1 MRREARENKR
11 KLLIRRLLFG
21 LILLFAA
28 GIGAVFGVNTYVQA
42 SVQDRILTEVQAA
55 ELEDIDCVLVLG
67 CGLEADGSPSP
78 MLHDRL
84 QQGVALYQKEA
95 APKLLVSGDHGRE
108 EYDEVNAMKRFA
120 EEQGVPSEDVFM
132 DHAGFSTYESVYRAR
147 DIFQVRR
154 MVIVTQEYHLSRA
167 LYIAK
172 RLGIEAWGVPADP
185 RTYSGQTARDLREIL
200 ARDKD
205 FLTCI
210 LKPKPTYLGK
220 AIPVNGNGN
229 LTNDGNLE

>member
-21 LILLFAA
+21 LVLLFAA
-28 GIGAVFGVNTYVQA
+28 GIGAVFGVNAYVQA
-42 SVQDRILTEVQAA
+42 SVQDRILTEEQAA
-55 ELEDIDCVLVLG
+55 ELEEIDCVLVLG

-229 LTNDGNLE
+229 LTNDGNL

>member
-1 MRREARENKR
+1 
-11 KLLIRRLLFG
+11 
-21 LILLFAA
+21 
-28 GIGAVFGVNTYVQA
+28 
-42 SVQDRILTEVQAA
+42 
-55 ELEDIDCVLVLG
+55 
-67 CGLEADGSPSP
+67 P

>member
-21 LILLFAA
+21 LVLLFAA
-28 GIGAVFGVNTYVQA
+28 GIGAVFGVNAYVQA
-42 SVQDRILTEVQAA
+42 SVQDRILTEEQAA
-55 ELEDIDCVLVLG
+55 ELEEIDCVLVLG

-132 DHAGFSTYESVYRAR
+132 DHAGFSTDESVYRAR

-205 FLTCI
+205 FPVSYTHLT
-210 LKPKPTYLGK
+210 LPTI
-220 AIPVNGNGN
+220 A
-229 LTNDGNLE
+229 

>member
-21 LILLFAA
+21 LVLLFAA
-28 GIGAVFGVNTYVQA
+28 GIGAVFGVNAYVQA
-42 SVQDRILTEVQAA
+42 SVQDRILTEEQAA
-55 ELEDIDCVLVLG
+55 ELEEIDCVLVLG

-229 LTNDGNLE
+229 LE

>member
-21 LILLFAA
+21 LVLLFAA

-42 SVQDRILTEVQAA
+42 SVQDRILTEEQAA
-55 ELEDIDCVLVLG
+55 ELEEIDCVLVLG

>member
-1 MRREARENKR
+1 MRREARANKR

-42 SVQDRILTEVQAA
+42 SVQDRILTEEQAA
-55 ELEDIDCVLVLG
+55 ELEEIDCVLVLG

>member
-21 LILLFAA
+21 LVLLFAA
-28 GIGAVFGVNTYVQA
+28 GIGAVFGVNAYVQA
-42 SVQDRILTEVQAA
+42 SVQDRILTEEQAA
-55 ELEDIDCVLVLG
+55 ELEEIDCVLVLG

-120 EEQGVPSEDVFM
+120 EEQGIPSEDVFM

-147 DIFQVRR
+147 DIFHVRR

>member
-21 LILLFAA
+21 LVLLFAA
-28 GIGAVFGVNTYVQA
+28 GIGAVFGVNAYVQA
-42 SVQDRILTEVQAA
+42 SVQDRILTEEQAA
-55 ELEDIDCVLVLG
+55 ELEEIDCVLVLG

-172 RLGIEAWGVPADP
+172 RLGIEAWGVPPDP

>member
-28 GIGAVFGVNTYVQA
+28 GIGVVFGVNTYVQA
-42 SVQDRILTEVQAA
+42 SVQDRILTEEQAA
-55 ELEDIDCVLVLG
+55 ELEEIDCVLVLG

>member
-21 LILLFAA
+21 LVLLFAA

-42 SVQDRILTEVQAA
+42 SVQDRILTEEQAA
-55 ELEDIDCVLVLG
+55 ELEEIDCVLVLG

-172 RLGIEAWGVPADP
+172 DRKSV
-185 RTYSGQTARDLREIL
+185 
-200 ARDKD
+200 
-205 FLTCI
+205 
-210 LKPKPTYLGK
+210 
-220 AIPVNGNGN
+220 V
-229 LTNDGNLE
+229 

>member
-21 LILLFAA
+21 LVLLFAA
-28 GIGAVFGVNTYVQA
+28 GIGAVFGVNAYVQA
-42 SVQDRILTEVQAA
+42 SVQDRILTEEQAA
-55 ELEDIDCVLVLG
+55 ELEEIDCVLVLG

-84 QQGVALYQKEA
+84 QPGVALYQKEA

-120 EEQGVPSEDVFM
+120 EEQGIPSEDVFM

>member
-1 MRREARENKR
+1 MNA
-11 KLLIRRLLFG
+11 
-21 LILLFAA
+21 
-28 GIGAVFGVNTYVQA
+28 YVQA
-42 SVQDRILTEVQAA
+42 SVQDRILTEEQAA
-55 ELEDIDCVLVLG
+55 ELEEIDCVLVLG

-120 EEQGVPSEDVFM
+120 EEQGIPSEDVFM

>member
-1 MRREARENKR
+1 MRREARGNKR

-42 SVQDRILTEVQAA
+42 SVQDRILTEEQAA
-55 ELEDIDCVLVLG
+55 ELEEIDCVLVLG

-120 EEQGVPSEDVFM
+120 EEQGIPSEDVFM

>member
-21 LILLFAA
+21 LVLLFAA
-28 GIGAVFGVNTYVQA
+28 GIGAVFGANAYVQA
-42 SVQDRILTEVQAA
+42 SVQDRILTEEQAA
-55 ELEDIDCVLVLG
+55 ELEEIDCVLVLG

-120 EEQGVPSEDVFM
+120 EEQGIPSEDVFM

>member
-21 LILLFAA
+21 LVLLFAA
-28 GIGAVFGVNTYVQA
+28 GIGAVFGVNAYVQA
-42 SVQDRILTEVQAA
+42 SVQDRILTEEQAA
-55 ELEDIDCVLVLG
+55 ELEEIDCVLVLG

-120 EEQGVPSEDVFM
+120 EEQGIPSEDVFM

-210 LKPKPTYLGK
+210 LKPKPTYLGT

>member
-42 SVQDRILTEVQAA
+42 SVQDRILTEEQAA
-55 ELEDIDCVLVLG
+55 ELEEIDCVLVLG

-132 DHAGFSTYESVYRAR
+132 DHAGFSTYGSVYRAR

>member
-1 MRREARENKR
+1 MRQEARENKR
-11 KLLIRRLLFG
+11 KLQIRRLLFG
-21 LILLFAA
+21 LVLLFAA
-28 GIGAVFGVNTYVQA
+28 GIGAVFGVNAYVQA
-42 SVQDRILTEVQAA
+42 SVQDRILTEEQAA
-55 ELEDIDCVLVLG
+55 ELEEIDCVLVLG

>member
-21 LILLFAA
+21 LVLLFAA
-28 GIGAVFGVNTYVQA
+28 GIGAVFGVNAYVQA
-42 SVQDRILTEVQAA
+42 SVQDRILTEEQAA
-55 ELEDIDCVLVLG
+55 ELEEIDCVLVLG

-210 LKPKPTYLGK
+210 PKPKPTYLGK

>member
-42 SVQDRILTEVQAA
+42 SVQDRILTEEQAA
-55 ELEDIDCVLVLG
+55 ELEEIDCVLVLG

-200 ARDKD
+200 ARDKG

>member
-1 MRREARENKR
+1 MRRDARENKR

-21 LILLFAA
+21 LVLLFAA
-28 GIGAVFGVNTYVQA
+28 GIGAVFGVNAYVQA
-42 SVQDRILTEVQAA
+42 SVQDRILTEEQAA
-55 ELEDIDCVLVLG
+55 ELEEIDCVLVLG

-120 EEQGVPSEDVFM
+120 EEQGIPSEDVFM

>member
-21 LILLFAA
+21 LVLLFAA
-28 GIGAVFGVNTYVQA
+28 GIGAVFGVNAYVQA
-42 SVQDRILTEVQAA
+42 SVQDRILTEEQAA
-55 ELEDIDCVLVLG
+55 ELEEIACVLVLG

>member
-1 MRREARENKR
+1 MRREAREHKR

-42 SVQDRILTEVQAA
+42 SVQDRILTEEQAA
-55 ELEDIDCVLVLG
+55 ELEEIDCVLVLG

>member
-21 LILLFAA
+21 LVLLFAA
-28 GIGAVFGVNTYVQA
+28 GIGAVFGVNAYVQA
-42 SVQDRILTEVQAA
+42 SVQDRILTEEQAA
-55 ELEDIDCVLVLG
+55 ELEEIDCVLVLG

-95 APKLLVSGDHGRE
+95 APKLLVSGDHGRD

>member
-21 LILLFAA
+21 LVLLFAA
-28 GIGAVFGVNTYVQA
+28 GIGAVFGVNAYVQA
-42 SVQDRILTEVQAA
+42 SVQDRILTEEQAA
-55 ELEDIDCVLVLG
+55 ELEEIDCVLVLG

-154 MVIVTQEYHLSRA
+154 MAIVTQEYHLSRA

>member
-42 SVQDRILTEVQAA
+42 SVQDRILTEEQAA
-55 ELEDIDCVLVLG
+55 ELEEIDCVLVLG

-229 LTNDGNLE
+229 LTNDGHLE

>member
-42 SVQDRILTEVQAA
+42 SVQDRILTEEQAA
-55 ELEDIDCVLVLG
+55 ELEEIDCVLVLG

-132 DHAGFSTYESVYRAR
+132 DHFSTYESVYRAR

>member
-42 SVQDRILTEVQAA
+42 SVQDRILTEEQAA
-55 ELEDIDCVLVLG
+55 ELEEIDCVLVLG

-147 DIFQVRR
+147 DIFQVRW

>member
-1 MRREARENKR
+1 
-11 KLLIRRLLFG
+11 
-21 LILLFAA
+21 
-28 GIGAVFGVNTYVQA
+28 
-42 SVQDRILTEVQAA
+42 
-55 ELEDIDCVLVLG
+55 LVLG

-120 EEQGVPSEDVFM
+120 EEQGIPSEDVFM

>member
-28 GIGAVFGVNTYVQA
+28 GIGAVFGVNAYVQA
-42 SVQDRILTEVQAA
+42 SVQDRILTEEQAA
-55 ELEDIDCVLVLG
+55 ELEEIDCVLVLG

-120 EEQGVPSEDVFM
+120 EEQGIPSEDVFM

>member
-21 LILLFAA
+21 LVLLFAA
-28 GIGAVFGVNTYVQA
+28 GVGAVFGVNAYVQA
-42 SVQDRILTEVQAA
+42 SVQDRILTEEQAA
-55 ELEDIDCVLVLG
+55 ELEEIDCVLVLG

>member
-11 KLLIRRLLFG
+11 QLLIRRLLFG
-21 LILLFAA
+21 LVLLFAA
-28 GIGAVFGVNTYVQA
+28 GIGAVFGVNAYVQA
-42 SVQDRILTEVQAA
+42 SVQDRILTEEQAA
-55 ELEDIDCVLVLG
+55 ELEEIDCVLVLG

>member
-21 LILLFAA
+21 LVLLFAA
-28 GIGAVFGVNTYVQA
+28 GIGAVFGVNAYVQA
-42 SVQDRILTEVQAA
+42 SVQDRILTEEQAA
-55 ELEDIDCVLVLG
+55 ELEEIDCVLVLG

-120 EEQGVPSEDVFM
+120 EEQGIPSEDVFM

-220 AIPVNGNGN
+220 AIPVNGTGN
-229 LTNDGNLE
+229 LTNDGHLE

>member
-42 SVQDRILTEVQAA
+42 SVQDRILTEEQAA
-55 ELEDIDCVLVLG
+55 ELEEIDCVLVLG

>member
-42 SVQDRILTEVQAA
+42 SVQDRILTEEQAA
-55 ELEDIDCVLVLG
+55 ELEEIDCVLVLG

-147 DIFQVRR
+147 DIVQVRR
-154 MVIVTQEYHLSRA
+154 MVIVTQEYHFSRA

>member
-1 MRREARENKR
+1 
-11 KLLIRRLLFG
+11 
-21 LILLFAA
+21 
-28 GIGAVFGVNTYVQA
+28 
-42 SVQDRILTEVQAA
+42 
-55 ELEDIDCVLVLG
+55 
-67 CGLEADGSPSP
+67 

-200 ARDKD
+200 ARVKISSPA
-205 FLTCI
+205 FSSQSPPI
-210 LKPKPTYLGK
+210 WGK
-220 AIPVNGNGN
+220 
-229 LTNDGNLE
+229 LSR

>member
-42 SVQDRILTEVQAA
+42 SVQDRILTEEQAA
-55 ELEDIDCVLVLG
+55 ELEEIDCVLVLG

-95 APKLLVSGDHGRE
+95 TPKLLVSGDHGRE

>member
-21 LILLFAA
+21 LVLLFAA
-28 GIGAVFGVNTYVQA
+28 GIGAVFGVNAYVQA
-42 SVQDRILTEVQAA
+42 SVQDRILTEEQAA
-55 ELEDIDCVLVLG
+55 ELEEIDCVLVLG

-132 DHAGFSTYESVYRAR
+132 D
-147 DIFQVRR
+147 
-154 MVIVTQEYHLSRA
+154 LS
-167 LYIAK
+167 LIH
-172 RLGIEAWGVPADP
+172 I
-185 RTYSGQTARDLREIL
+185 
-200 ARDKD
+200 
-205 FLTCI
+205 
-210 LKPKPTYLGK
+210 
-220 AIPVNGNGN
+220 
-229 LTNDGNLE
+229 

>member
-42 SVQDRILTEVQAA
+42 SVQDRILTEEQAA
-55 ELEDIDCVLVLG
+55 ELEEIDCVLVLG

-229 LTNDGNLE
+229 FTNDGNLE

>member
-11 KLLIRRLLFG
+11 KLLSRRLLFG
-21 LILLFAA
+21 LVLLFAA
-28 GIGAVFGVNTYVQA
+28 GIGAVFGVNAYVQA
-42 SVQDRILTEVQAA
+42 SVQDRILTEEQAA
-55 ELEDIDCVLVLG
+55 ELEEIDCVLVLG

-120 EEQGVPSEDVFM
+120 EEQGIPSEDVFM